1 LSDQELDRLFAA
13 YRDAVPDPEPS
24 PAFLPK
30 LWEAIEAR
38 RTFRL
43 RFQRASRLL
52 ITASGAIWL
61 AMAMVLIIES
71 TVSNSRPGPAI
82 EYFLFHDLSNQKPVG
97 RDVWKQLFAEA
108 GFKNVAEDYLSFART
123 AIFTIR

>member
-82 EYFLFHDLSNQKPVG
+82 DLLADSHPA
-97 RDVWKQLFAEA
+97 DSIDLA
-108 GFKNVAEDYLSFART
+108 LSPHASGPDRK
-123 AIFTIR
+123 